1 MQGNASLIH
10 TVFSAVAVCM
20 AVLVAG
26 ACSATG
32 YAAPPNFVVILA
44 DDLGWGDM
52 RANNPDRS
60 RIPTPQMDRLAAGG
74 MRFTD
79 GHSSSGCCSPSRY
92 TLLTGRYHWRTSLQ
106 SGIVP
111 VWGAPLIAADR
122 MTIASLAK
130 SRGYATACIGK
141 WHLGRKWPITPA
153 QKSLFTGFG
162 GKAGGGGSVSTE
174 VTQAHRDAWQA
185 VFSQPIPE
193 GPTTRGFDQYFGT
206 DVPNWPPYCF
216 IENGRIRPA
225 FRDQRSP
232 TGNWNQFFRRLLIV
246 LPPLFA
252 PTPKR
257 RAHSCS
263 TCH

>member
-1 MQGNASLIH
+1 MIR
-10 TVFSAVAVCM
+10 TVLSAVAVCT
-20 AVLVAG
+20 ALLVTG

-32 YAAPPNFVVILA
+32 QAAPPNFVVIPA
-44 DDLGWGDM
+44 DDPGWGDM

-60 RIPTPQMDRLAAGG
+60 
-74 MRFTD
+74 
-79 GHSSSGCCSPSRY
+79 
-92 TLLTGRYHWRTSLQ
+92 
-106 SGIVP
+106 
-111 VWGAPLIAADR
+111 
-122 MTIASLAK
+122 TIASLAK